1 MYTDLMNDS
10 TNPAASKSVKVGGKP
25 RPEHVK
31 KPPTTLLTKAQVAK
45 LQADKGLPKN
55 TAKQNILKQ
64 GISKQGTLNQSVI
77 NQSVINQSVSN
88 QETAEQSQSQNN
100 QAIKASTN
108 NTGADDAYFSVQDLI
123 VGYDDTIIVNG
134 LSLDLKQGEIG
145 CFLGYSGCGKTTALR
160 AIAGL
165 EQSRGGKIRLSNQR
179 LTEQTA
185 RTKFAVAPAKRGMGM
200 VFQDYALFGHLSVA
214 KNIAFGLN
222 KWSAADK
229 KARIKEMLAL
239 VELTEHADK
248 RPSELSGGQQQR
260 VALARAL
267 APKPKLLL
275 LDEPFSNLDVVLRES
290 LAMSVRDILK
300 RTNTTA
306 ILVTHDQNEAFALA
320 DKVGVMDKGKLVQ
333 WATPSELYHE
343 PVSPF
348 VAEFVG
354 EGAMIDGIIKEGHV
368 ETALGDIYRRM
379 EVYDELGQP
388 LYCEYDYPNGTPIKV
403 LVRPDDIVHDDE
415 STQTALVVGRVFRGA
430 NYLYRLQLADGQTVL
445 SLVAS
450 HHNHEIGSQIG
461 ILPILEH
468 VVVFDEKDINAT
480 TWSEYDRSERVEEIR

>member
-1 MYTDLMNDS
+1 MYTDLMNNSIDS
-10 TNPAASKSVKVGGKP
+10 ADSNSVESQSKVRQSN
-25 RPEHVK
+25 VK
-31 KPPTTLLTKAQVAK
+31 KPPITIITKAQMVQALADRE
-45 LQADKGLPKN
+45 LQ
-55 TAKQNILKQ
+55 
-64 GISKQGTLNQSVI
+64 QGTASLDNSLTQDH
-77 NQSVINQSVSN
+77 
-88 QETAEQSQSQNN
+88 ETTTQP
-100 QAIKASTN
+100 
-108 NTGADDAYFSVQDLI
+108 YFSVKDLV
-123 VGYDDTIIVNG
+123 VGYDDTIVVNG
-134 LSLDLKQGEIG
+134 LSLDLQQGEIG

-165 EQSRGGKIRLSNQR
+165 EESRGGKITLNDQR
-179 LTEQTA
+179 LTEQAA
-185 RTKFAVAPAKRGMGM
+185 RVSFAVAPAKRGMGM

-229 KARIKEMLAL
+229 KARVAEMLAL
-239 VELTEHADK
+239 VELSEHADK
-248 RPSELSGGQQQR
+248 RPNELSGGQQQR

-290 LAMSVRDILK
+290 LAMNVRDILK

-320 DKVGVMDKGKLVQ
+320 DKVGVMHKGKLVQ
-333 WATPSELYHE
+333 WATPSELYHK

-379 EVYDELGQP
+379 EVYDASGQP
-388 LYCEYDYPNGTPIKV
+388 QYCEYDYPNGTPIKI
-403 LVRPDDIVHDDE
+403 LVRPDDIIHDDE
-415 STQTALVVGRVFRGA
+415 SIQTALVVGRVFRGA

-450 HHNHEIGSQIG
+450 HHNHEIGTQIG

-480 TWSEYDRSERVEEIR
+480 TWSEYDRSERFEDV

>member
-1 MYTDLMNDS
+1 MYTDSTHDPSESKSIHTSSLKAKAIQAKTRLEHRKNASVIKAHNLAHAAVERDASKPDEAPQKIDARQDHKVKNTNSQKNQVDS
-10 TNPAASKSVKVGGKP
+10 AASP
-25 RPEHVK
+25 
-31 KPPTTLLTKAQVAK
+31 
-45 LQADKGLPKN
+45 
-55 TAKQNILKQ
+55 
-64 GISKQGTLNQSVI
+64 
-77 NQSVINQSVSN
+77 
-88 QETAEQSQSQNN
+88 
-100 QAIKASTN
+100 
-108 NTGADDAYFSVQDLI
+108 YFSVQDLI
-123 VGYDDTIIVNG
+123 VGYDDTIVVDG
-134 LSLDLKQGEIG
+134 LSLTLQQGEIG

-165 EQSRGGKIRLSNQR
+165 EQSRGGSIYLSNQR
-179 LTEQTA
+179 LTDKRA
-185 RTKFAVAPAKRGMGM
+185 RKSFAVAPAKRGMGM

-222 KWSAADK
+222 KWSTADK
-229 KARIKEMLAL
+229 KARVAEMLSL
-239 VELTEHADK
+239 VDLTEHADK
-248 RPSELSGGQQQR
+248 RPNELSGGQQQR

-306 ILVTHDQNEAFALA
+306 ILVTHDQNEAFAIA
-320 DKVGVMDKGKLVQ
+320 DKVGVMHQGKLVQ

-379 EVYDELGQP
+379 EVYDEAGYPQ
-388 LYCEYDYPNGTPIKV
+388 YCEYDYPNGTPIKV
-403 LVRPDDIVHDDE
+403 LVRPDDIIHDDD

-430 NYLYRLQLADGQTVL
+430 NYLYRLQLDDGQTVL

-450 HHNHEIGSQIG
+450 HHNHEIGSHIG

-468 VVVFDEKDINAT
+468 VVVFDETDVNAT
-480 TWSEYDRSERVEEIR
+480 TWSEYDGVERFADIRQD

>member
-1 MYTDLMNDS
+1 MYTDSMKGSAD
-10 TNPAASKSVKVGGKP
+10 SKSINAKSIKAKA
-25 RPEHVK
+25 RLEHIK
-31 KPPTTLLTKAQVAK
+31 KLPVAQVKTPPAQPSK
-45 LQADKGLPKN
+45 SLEK
-55 TAKQNILKQ
+55 
-64 GISKQGTLNQSVI
+64 ISAFSQDV
-77 NQSVINQSVSN
+77 
-88 QETAEQSQSQNN
+88 ETATATSP
-100 QAIKASTN
+100 
-108 NTGADDAYFSVQDLI
+108 YFSVQDLI
-123 VGYDDTIIVNG
+123 VGYDDTVIVNG
-134 LSLDLKQGEIG
+134 LSLELKQGEIG

-165 EQSRGGKIRLSNQR
+165 EQSRDGTVLLNNQC
-179 LTEQTA
+179 LTDKTD
-185 RTKFAVAPAKRGMGM
+185 RNSYAVAPAKRGMGM

-229 KARIKEMLAL
+229 KARVAEMLEL
-239 VELTEHADK
+239 VELSEHADK
-248 RPSELSGGQQQR
+248 RPNELSGGQQQR

-290 LAMSVRDILK
+290 LAMNVRDILK

-320 DKVGVMDKGKLVQ
+320 DKVGVMHKGKLVQ

-343 PVSPF
+343 PISPF

-379 EVYDELGQP
+379 EVYDESGYPQ
-388 LYCEYDYPNGTPIKV
+388 YCEYDYPNGTPIKV
-403 LVRPDDIVHDDE
+403 LVRPDDIIHDDE
-415 STQTALVVGRVFRGA
+415 SNQTALVVGRVFRGA
-430 NYLYRLQLADGQTVL
+430 NYLYRLQLDDGQTVL

-480 TWSEYDRSERVEEIR
+480 TWSEYDRSERVDETE

>member
-1 MYTDLMNDS
+1 MILRHYDFILKFSFINSLLVTSMYTDIMNKSNDQQS
-10 TNPAASKSVKVGGKP
+10 NQTSAKTSAADKVRYEASARQP
-25 RPEHVK
+25 RPSATVVETQK
-31 KPPTTLLTKAQVAK
+31 QIIAKNNDNQVAM
-45 LQADKGLPKN
+45 
-55 TAKQNILKQ
+55 
-64 GISKQGTLNQSVI
+64 NQKVI
-77 NQSVINQSVSN
+77 D
-88 QETAEQSQSQNN
+88 E
-100 QAIKASTN
+100 KP
-108 NTGADDAYFSVQDLI
+108 YFNVQDLV
-123 VGYDDTIIVNG
+123 VGYDDITVVNG
-134 LSLDLKQGEIG
+134 LSLTLQQGEIG

-165 EQSRGGKIRLSNQR
+165 EQTRCGMISLSNQR
-179 LTEQTA
+179 LTEQDAETS
-185 RTKFAVAPAKRGMGM
+185 FAVVPAKRGMGM

-229 KARIKEMLAL
+229 KSRVAEMLEL
-239 VELTEHADK
+239 VELSEHAHK
-248 RPSELSGGQQQR
+248 RPNELSGGQQQR

-267 APKPKLLL
+267 APNPKLLL

-320 DKVGVMDKGKLVQ
+320 DKVGVMHNGKLVQ

-379 EVYDELGQP
+379 EVYDEAGQP
-388 LYCEYDYPNGTPIKV
+388 QYCEYDYPNGTPIKV
-403 LVRPDDIVHDDE
+403 LVRPDDIIHDDE
-415 STQTALVVGRVFRGA
+415 STQTALVIGRVFRGA
-430 NYLYRLQLADGQTVL
+430 NYLYRLQLDDGQTVL

-450 HHNHEIGSQIG
+450 HHNHEIGSHIG

-468 VVVFDEKDINAT
+468 VVVFDEKEINAT
-480 TWSEYDRSERVEEIR
+480 TWSDYDRPERVDEIR

>member
-1 MYTDLMNDS
+1 MYTDLMNDAL
-10 TNPAASKSVKVGGKP
+10 NPADSDSVEPQSKVRQSN
-25 RPEHVK
+25 VK
-31 KPPTTLLTKAQVAK
+31 KPPITIITKAQMA
-45 LQADKGLPKN
+45 QALADRELHQGAASVDN
-55 TAKQNILKQ
+55 SFTQNH
-64 GISKQGTLNQSVI
+64 
-77 NQSVINQSVSN
+77 
-88 QETAEQSQSQNN
+88 ETTTQP
-100 QAIKASTN
+100 
-108 NTGADDAYFSVQDLI
+108 YFSVKDLV
-123 VGYDDTIIVNG
+123 VGYDDTIVVNG
-134 LSLDLKQGEIG
+134 LSLDLQQGEIG

-165 EQSRGGKIRLSNQR
+165 EESRSGKITLNNQR
-179 LTEQTA
+179 LTEQAA
-185 RTKFAVAPAKRGMGM
+185 RVSFAVAPAKRGMGM

-229 KARIKEMLAL
+229 KARVAEMLAL
-239 VELTEHADK
+239 VELSEHADK
-248 RPSELSGGQQQR
+248 RPNELSGGQQQR

-290 LAMSVRDILK
+290 LAMNVRDILK

-320 DKVGVMDKGKLVQ
+320 DKVGVMHKGKLVQ
-333 WATPSELYHE
+333 WATPSELYHK

-379 EVYDELGQP
+379 EVYDASGQP
-388 LYCEYDYPNGTPIKV
+388 QYCEYDYPNGTPIKI
-403 LVRPDDIVHDDE
+403 LVRPDDIIHDDE

-450 HHNHEIGSQIG
+450 HHNHEIGTQIG

-480 TWSEYDRSERVEEIR
+480 TWSEYDRSERLEDV

>member
-1 MYTDLMNDS
+1 MYTDSMKGSAD
-10 TNPAASKSVKVGGKP
+10 SKSINARSIKAKA
-25 RPEHVK
+25 RLEHIK
-31 KPPTTLLTKAQVAK
+31 KLPVAQVKTPPAQPSK
-45 LQADKGLPKN
+45 SLEKSSAFSQDVEAA
-55 TAKQNILKQ
+55 TAT
-64 GISKQGTLNQSVI
+64 SP
-77 NQSVINQSVSN
+77 
-88 QETAEQSQSQNN
+88 
-100 QAIKASTN
+100 
-108 NTGADDAYFSVQDLI
+108 YFSVQDLI

-134 LSLDLKQGEIG
+134 LSLELKQGEIG

-165 EQSRGGKIRLSNQR
+165 EQSRDGTVLLNNQC
-179 LTEQTA
+179 LTDKTD
-185 RTKFAVAPAKRGMGM
+185 RNSYAVAPAKRGMGM

-222 KWSAADK
+222 KWTAADK
-229 KARIKEMLAL
+229 KARVAEMLEL
-239 VELTEHADK
+239 VELSEHADK
-248 RPSELSGGQQQR
+248 RPNELSGGQQQR

-290 LAMSVRDILK
+290 LAMNVRDILK

-320 DKVGVMDKGKLVQ
+320 DKVGVMHKGKLVQ

-343 PVSPF
+343 PISPF

-379 EVYDELGQP
+379 EVYDESGYPQ
-388 LYCEYDYPNGTPIKV
+388 YCEYDYPNGTPIKV
-403 LVRPDDIVHDDE
+403 LVRPDDIIHDDE
-415 STQTALVVGRVFRGA
+415 SNQTALVVGRVFRGA
-430 NYLYRLQLADGQTVL
+430 NYLYRLQLDDGQTVL

-468 VVVFDEKDINAT
+468 VVVFDEKDVNAT
-480 TWSEYDRSERVEEIR
+480 TWSEYDRSERVDETE

>member
-1 MYTDLMNDS
+1 MVLLTNSELVPSMYTDSMNDS
-10 TNPAASKSVKVGGKP
+10 TNSKS
-25 RPEHVK
+25 E
-31 KPPTTLLTKAQVAK
+31 KARASHTPVAK
-45 LQADKGLPKN
+45 SPLS
-55 TAKQNILKQ
+55 QNR
-64 GISKQGTLNQSVI
+64 I
-77 NQSVINQSVSN
+77 NPVQPNKTV
-88 QETAEQSQSQNN
+88 EQSSTSQ
-100 QAIKASTN
+100 Q
-108 NTGADDAYFSVQDLI
+108 NTEKHIATDPYFSVQNLI
-123 VGYDDTIIVNG
+123 VGYDDTIVVNG
-134 LSLDLKQGEIG
+134 LSLMLEQGEIG

-165 EQSRGGKIRLSNQR
+165 EQSRGGTIYLNNQR
-179 LTEQTA
+179 LTEKTA
-185 RTKFAVAPAKRGMGM
+185 RQSFAVAPAKRGMGM

-229 KARIKEMLAL
+229 KARVAEMLSL

-248 RPSELSGGQQQR
+248 RPNELSGGQQQR

-290 LAMSVRDILK
+290 LAMNVRDILK

-320 DKVGVMDKGKLVQ
+320 DKVGVMDKGRLVQ
-333 WATPSELYHE
+333 WARPSELYHE

-354 EGAMIDGIIKEGHV
+354 EGAMIDGIIKEGRV
-368 ETALGDIYRRM
+368 ETALGNIYRRM
-379 EVYDELGQP
+379 EVYDESGQP
-388 LYCEYDYPNGTPIKV
+388 QYCEYDYPNGTLIKV
-403 LVRPDDIVHDDE
+403 LVRPDDIIHDDD
-415 STQTALVVGRVFRGA
+415 STQTALVIGRVFRGA
-430 NYLYRLQLADGQTVL
+430 NYLYRLQLDDGQTVL

-450 HHNHEIGSQIG
+450 HHNHAIGSHIG
-461 ILPILEH
+461 ILPLLEH

-480 TWSEYDRSERVEEIR
+480 TWSEYDRSSRMDEEV

>member
-1 MYTDLMNDS
+1 MVLDPTYIIIFTALSNIVFTNSELGLSMYTDSMNDS
-10 TNPAASKSVKVGGKP
+10 SDAQSVKTGARSTPVKKSLVVQTRTTQSQRSKPVEQADTARQDTESTIATNP
-25 RPEHVK
+25 
-31 KPPTTLLTKAQVAK
+31 
-45 LQADKGLPKN
+45 
-55 TAKQNILKQ
+55 
-64 GISKQGTLNQSVI
+64 
-77 NQSVINQSVSN
+77 
-88 QETAEQSQSQNN
+88 
-100 QAIKASTN
+100 
-108 NTGADDAYFSVQDLI
+108 YFSVQNLI
-123 VGYDDTIIVNG
+123 VGYDDTIVVNG
-134 LSLDLKQGEIG
+134 MSLMLEQGEIG

-165 EQSRGGKIRLSNQR
+165 EQSRGGTIHLNNQR
-179 LTEQTA
+179 LTEKTA
-185 RTKFAVAPAKRGMGM
+185 RDSFAVAPAKRGMGM

-229 KARIKEMLAL
+229 KARVAEMLSL

-248 RPSELSGGQQQR
+248 RPNELSGGQQQR

-290 LAMSVRDILK
+290 LAMNVRDILK

-320 DKVGVMDKGKLVQ
+320 DKVGVMDKGRLVQ

-354 EGAMIDGIIKEGHV
+354 EGAMIDGIIKEGRV
-368 ETALGDIYRRM
+368 ETALGNIYRRM
-379 EVYDELGQP
+379 EVYDQSGQP
-388 LYCEYDYPNGTPIKV
+388 QYCEYDYPNGTPIKV
-403 LVRPDDIVHDDE
+403 LVRPDDIIHDDD
-415 STQTALVVGRVFRGA
+415 STQTALVIGRVFRGA
-430 NYLYRLQLADGQTVL
+430 NYLYRLQLDDGQTIL

-450 HHNHEIGSQIG
+450 HHNHEIGSHIG
-461 ILPILEH
+461 ILPLLEH
-468 VVVFDEKDINAT
+468 VVVFDEKEVNAT
-480 TWSEYDRSERVEEIR
+480 TWSEYDRSSRVDEDV

>member
-1 MYTDLMNDS
+1 MYTDSINDS
-10 TNPAASKSVKVGGKP
+10 LESKAIGGNSIQNKSIRAKAIKSVCVKTKSRFEHRKK
-25 RPEHVK
+25 RPIAQSQAQQLQISNPIEQDALK
-31 KPPTTLLTKAQVAK
+31 KDAV
-45 LQADKGLPKN
+45 
-55 TAKQNILKQ
+55 KQNPL
-64 GISKQGTLNQSVI
+64 
-77 NQSVINQSVSN
+77 SN
-88 QETAEQSQSQNN
+88 QYTETDIA
-100 QAIKASTN
+100 T
-108 NTGADDAYFSVQDLI
+108 TPYFSVQDLI
-123 VGYDDTIIVNG
+123 VGYDDTIIVSG
-134 LSLDLKQGEIG
+134 LSLTLQQGEIG

-165 EQSRGGKIRLSNQR
+165 EESRGGTIHLNNKR
-179 LTEQTA
+179 LTDKTG
-185 RTKFAVAPAKRGMGM
+185 RHSFAVVPAKRGMGM

-229 KARIKEMLAL
+229 KARVNEMLSL

-248 RPSELSGGQQQR
+248 RPNELSGGQQQR

-306 ILVTHDQNEAFALA
+306 ILVTHDQNEAFAIA
-320 DKVGVMDKGKLVQ
+320 DKVGVMYKGELVQ
-333 WATPSELYHE
+333 WATPSDLYHE

-354 EGAMIDGIIKEGHV
+354 EGAMIDGIIQEGHV

-379 EVYDELGQP
+379 EVCDESGQP
-388 LYCEYDYPNGTPIKV
+388 QYCEYDYPNGTPIKV
-403 LVRPDDIVHDDE
+403 LVRPDDIIHDDE

-430 NYLYRLQLADGQTVL
+430 NYLYRLQLEDGQTVL
-445 SLVAS
+445 SLVPS
-450 HHNHEIGSQIG
+450 HHNHEIGTRIG

-480 TWSEYDRSERVEEIR
+480 TWSEYDRASMVDEDE

>member
-1 MYTDLMNDS
+1 MKGSAD
-10 TNPAASKSVKVGGKP
+10 SKSINARSIKAKA
-25 RPEHVK
+25 RLEHIK
-31 KPPTTLLTKAQVAK
+31 KLPVAQVKTPPA
-45 LQADKGLPKN
+45 QP
-55 TAKQNILKQ
+55 
-64 GISKQGTLNQSVI
+64 SKSLEKSSAFSQDV
-77 NQSVINQSVSN
+77 
-88 QETAEQSQSQNN
+88 ETATATSP
-100 QAIKASTN
+100 
-108 NTGADDAYFSVQDLI
+108 YFSVQDLI

-134 LSLDLKQGEIG
+134 LSLELKQGEIG

-165 EQSRGGKIRLSNQR
+165 EQSRDGTVLLNNQC
-179 LTEQTA
+179 LTDKTD
-185 RTKFAVAPAKRGMGM
+185 RNSYAVAPAKRGMGM

-229 KARIKEMLAL
+229 KSRVAEMLEL
-239 VELTEHADK
+239 VELSEHADK
-248 RPSELSGGQQQR
+248 RPNELSGGQQQR

-290 LAMSVRDILK
+290 LAMNVRDILK

-320 DKVGVMDKGKLVQ
+320 DKVGVMHKGKLVQ

-343 PVSPF
+343 PISPF

-379 EVYDELGQP
+379 EVYDESGYPQ
-388 LYCEYDYPNGTPIKV
+388 YCEYDYPNGTPIKV
-403 LVRPDDIVHDDE
+403 LVRLDDIIHDDE
-415 STQTALVVGRVFRGA
+415 SNQTALVVGRVFRGA
-430 NYLYRLQLADGQTVL
+430 NYLYRLQLDDGQTVL

-480 TWSEYDRSERVEEIR
+480 TWSEYDRSERVDETE

>member
-1 MYTDLMNDS
+1 MVLLTNSELVPSMCTDSMNNS
-10 TNPAASKSVKVGGKP
+10 TNSKS
-25 RPEHVK
+25 E
-31 KPPTTLLTKAQVAK
+31 KARASHMPVAK
-45 LQADKGLPKN
+45 SPLS
-55 TAKQNILKQ
+55 QNR
-64 GISKQGTLNQSVI
+64 I
-77 NQSVINQSVSN
+77 NPVQTNKTV
-88 QETAEQSQSQNN
+88 EQSNTSQ
-100 QAIKASTN
+100 Q
-108 NTGADDAYFSVQDLI
+108 NTEKHITTDPYFSVQNLI
-123 VGYDDTIIVNG
+123 VGYDDTIVVNG
-134 LSLDLKQGEIG
+134 LSLMLEQGEIG

-165 EQSRGGKIRLSNQR
+165 EQSRGGTIYLNNQR
-179 LTEQTA
+179 LTEKTA
-185 RTKFAVAPAKRGMGM
+185 RQSFAVAPAKRGMGM

-229 KARIKEMLAL
+229 KARVAEMLSL

-248 RPSELSGGQQQR
+248 RPNELSGGQQQR

-290 LAMSVRDILK
+290 LAMNVRDILK

-320 DKVGVMDKGKLVQ
+320 DKVGVMDKGRLVQ
-333 WATPSELYHE
+333 WARPSELYHE

-368 ETALGDIYRRM
+368 ETALGNIYRRM
-379 EVYDELGQP
+379 EVYDESGQP
-388 LYCEYDYPNGTPIKV
+388 QYCEYDYPNGTPIKV
-403 LVRPDDIVHDDE
+403 LVRPDDIIHDDD
-415 STQTALVVGRVFRGA
+415 STQTALVIGRVFRGA
-430 NYLYRLQLADGQTVL
+430 NYLYRLQLDDGQTVL

-450 HHNHEIGSQIG
+450 HHNHAIGSYIG
-461 ILPILEH
+461 ILPLLEH
-468 VVVFDEKDINAT
+468 VLVFDEKDINAT
-480 TWSEYDRSERVEEIR
+480 TWSEYDRSSRMDEEV

>member
-1 MYTDLMNDS
+1 MVLLTNSELVPFMYTDSMNDS
-10 TNPAASKSVKVGGKP
+10 TNSKS
-25 RPEHVK
+25 E
-31 KPPTTLLTKAQVAK
+31 KARANHMPVAK
-45 LQADKGLPKN
+45 SALS
-55 TAKQNILKQ
+55 QNR
-64 GISKQGTLNQSVI
+64 I
-77 NQSVINQSVSN
+77 NPVQPNKTV
-88 QETAEQSQSQNN
+88 EQSSTSQ
-100 QAIKASTN
+100 Q
-108 NTGADDAYFSVQDLI
+108 NTEKHIATDPYFSVQNLI
-123 VGYDDTIIVNG
+123 VGYDDTIVVNG
-134 LSLDLKQGEIG
+134 LSLMLEQGEIG

-165 EQSRGGKIRLSNQR
+165 EQSRGGTIYLNNQR
-179 LTEQTA
+179 LTEKTA
-185 RTKFAVAPAKRGMGM
+185 RQSFAVAPAKRGMGM

-229 KARIKEMLAL
+229 KARVAEMLSL

-248 RPSELSGGQQQR
+248 RPNELSGGQQQR

-290 LAMSVRDILK
+290 LAMNVRDILK

-320 DKVGVMDKGKLVQ
+320 DKVGVMDKGRLVQ
-333 WATPSELYHE
+333 WARPSELYHE

-354 EGAMIDGIIKEGHV
+354 EGAMVDGIIKEGHV
-368 ETALGDIYRRM
+368 ETALGNIYRRM
-379 EVYDELGQP
+379 EVYDESGQP
-388 LYCEYDYPNGTPIKV
+388 QYCEYDYPNGTPIKV
-403 LVRPDDIVHDDE
+403 LVRPDDIIHDDD
-415 STQTALVVGRVFRGA
+415 STQTALVIGRVFRGA
-430 NYLYRLQLADGQTVL
+430 NYLYRLQLDDGQTVL

-450 HHNHEIGSQIG
+450 HHNHAIGSHIG
-461 ILPILEH
+461 ILPLLEH

-480 TWSEYDRSERVEEIR
+480 TWSEYDRSSRMDKEV

>member
-1 MYTDLMNDS
+1 MDTEASTS
-10 TNPAASKSVKVGGKP
+10 TNP
-25 RPEHVK
+25 
-31 KPPTTLLTKAQVAK
+31 
-45 LQADKGLPKN
+45 
-55 TAKQNILKQ
+55 
-64 GISKQGTLNQSVI
+64 
-77 NQSVINQSVSN
+77 
-88 QETAEQSQSQNN
+88 
-100 QAIKASTN
+100 
-108 NTGADDAYFSVQDLI
+108 YFSVQDLI

-134 LSLDLKQGEIG
+134 LSLVLEQGEIG

-165 EQSRGGKIRLSNQR
+165 EQSRGGNIHLSNQC
-179 LTEQTA
+179 LTDITD
-185 RTKFAVAPAKRGMGM
+185 RKSYAVAPAKRGMGM

-229 KARIKEMLAL
+229 KARVAEMLSL

-248 RPSELSGGQQQR
+248 RPNELSGGQQQR

-290 LAMSVRDILK
+290 LAMNVRDILK

-320 DKVGVMDKGKLVQ
+320 DKVGVMQAGKLVQ

-368 ETALGDIYRRM
+368 ETALGDIYRRT
-379 EVYDELGQP
+379 EVYDESGEPQ
-388 LYCEYDYPNGTPIKV
+388 YCEYNYPNGTLIKV
-403 LVRPDDIVHDDE
+403 LVRPDDIIHDDD
-415 STQTALVVGRVFRGA
+415 STQTALVIGRVFRGA
-430 NYLYRLQLADGQTVL
+430 NYLYRLQLDDGQTVL

-450 HHNHEIGSQIG
+450 HHNHGIGTRIG
-461 ILPILEH
+461 ILPMLEH
-468 VVVFDEKDINAT
+468 VVVFDEKNINAT
-480 TWSEYDRSERVEEIR
+480 TWSEYDRSADAN

>member
-1 MYTDLMNDS
+1 MHTDLTKNLSDS
-10 TNPAASKSVKVGGKP
+10 QATSTKPTSAKPIEPQSTSRLAQDRGFSSDTKDAADP
-25 RPEHVK
+25 
-31 KPPTTLLTKAQVAK
+31 
-45 LQADKGLPKN
+45 
-55 TAKQNILKQ
+55 
-64 GISKQGTLNQSVI
+64 
-77 NQSVINQSVSN
+77 
-88 QETAEQSQSQNN
+88 
-100 QAIKASTN
+100 
-108 NTGADDAYFSVQDLI
+108 YFSVQDLI

-134 LSLDLKQGEIG
+134 LSLELQQGEIG

-165 EQSRGGKIRLSNQR
+165 EESRGGRIQLNNQC
-179 LTEQTA
+179 LTDKTA
-185 RTKFAVAPAKRGMGM
+185 RTSFAVVPAKRDMGM

-222 KWSAADK
+222 KWSATDK
-229 KARIKEMLAL
+229 KARVAEMLSL

-267 APKPKLLL
+267 APNPKLLL

-290 LAMSVRDILK
+290 LAMNVRDILK

-320 DKVGVMDKGKLVQ
+320 DKVGVMSEGKLVQ

-343 PVSPF
+343 PISPF

-379 EVYDELGQP
+379 EVYDESGHPQH
-388 LYCEYDYPNGTPIKV
+388 CEYDYPNGTLIKV
-403 LVRPDDIVHDDE
+403 LVRPDDIIHDDD
-415 STQTALVVGRVFRGA
+415 STQTALIIGRVFRGA
-430 NYLYRLQLADGQTVL
+430 NYLYRLQLDDGQTVL
-445 SLVAS
+445 SLVPS
-450 HHNHEIGSQIG
+450 HHNHEIGTRIG
-461 ILPILEH
+461 ILPMLEH
-468 VVVFDEKDINAT
+468 VVVFDEKNINAT
-480 TWSEYDRSERVEEIR
+480 TWSEYDGSGAA

>member
-1 MYTDLMNDS
+1 MAKIQAADS
-10 TNPAASKSVKVGGKP
+10 PYL
-25 RPEHVK
+25 E
-31 KPPTTLLTKAQVAK
+31 
-45 LQADKGLPKN
+45 
-55 TAKQNILKQ
+55 
-64 GISKQGTLNQSVI
+64 
-77 NQSVINQSVSN
+77 
-88 QETAEQSQSQNN
+88 
-100 QAIKASTN
+100 
-108 NTGADDAYFSVQDLI
+108 VQDLV
-123 VGYDDTIIVNG
+123 VGYEKVIVVNG
-134 LSLDLKQGEIG
+134 LSLTLQQGEIG

-165 EQSRGGKIRLSNQR
+165 EQSRQGKVSLNNQR
-179 LTEQTA
+179 LTDQSE
-185 RTKFAVAPAKRGMGM
+185 RSSFAVAPANRGMGM

-214 KNIAFGLN
+214 KNIGFGLS
-222 KWSAADK
+222 KWSANDK
-229 KARIKEMLAL
+229 KARILEMLEL

-248 RPSELSGGQQQR
+248 RPAELSGGQQQR

-320 DKVGVMDKGKLVQ
+320 DKVGVMNEGKLVQ

-368 ETALGDIYRRM
+368 ETVLGDIYRPM
-379 EVYDELGQP
+379 EVYNASGQSQ
-388 LYCEYDYPNGTPIKV
+388 YCEYDYPNGTPIKV
-403 LVRPDDIVHDDE
+403 LVRPDDIIHDDDSE
-415 STQTALVVGRVFRGA
+415 QTALVVGRVFRGA
-430 NYLYRLQLADGQTVL
+430 NYLYRLQLDDGQIVL

-450 HHNHEIGSQIG
+450 HHNHAVGTRIG
-461 ILPILEH
+461 ILPMLEH
-468 VVVFDEKDINAT
+468 IVVFNEKNINAT
-480 TWSEYDRSERVEEIR
+480 TWSDYSLS

>member
-1 MYTDLMNDS
+1 MVLLTNSELVPFMYTDSMNDS
-10 TNPAASKSVKVGGKP
+10 TNSKS
-25 RPEHVK
+25 E
-31 KPPTTLLTKAQVAK
+31 KARANHMPVAK
-45 LQADKGLPKN
+45 SALS
-55 TAKQNILKQ
+55 QNR
-64 GISKQGTLNQSVI
+64 I
-77 NQSVINQSVSN
+77 NPVQPNKTV
-88 QETAEQSQSQNN
+88 EQSSTSQ
-100 QAIKASTN
+100 Q
-108 NTGADDAYFSVQDLI
+108 NTEKHIATDPYFSVQNLI
-123 VGYDDTIIVNG
+123 VGYDDTIVVNG
-134 LSLDLKQGEIG
+134 LSLMLEQGEIG

-165 EQSRGGKIRLSNQR
+165 EQSRGGTIYLNNQR
-179 LTEQTA
+179 LTEKTA
-185 RTKFAVAPAKRGMGM
+185 RQSFAVAPAKRGMGM

-229 KARIKEMLAL
+229 KARVAEMLSL

-248 RPSELSGGQQQR
+248 RPNELSGGQQQR

-290 LAMSVRDILK
+290 LAMNVRDILK

-320 DKVGVMDKGKLVQ
+320 DKVGVMDKGRLVQ
-333 WATPSELYHE
+333 WARPSELYHE

-368 ETALGDIYRRM
+368 ETALGNIYRRM
-379 EVYDELGQP
+379 EVYDESGQP
-388 LYCEYDYPNGTPIKV
+388 QYCEYDYPNGTPIKV
-403 LVRPDDIVHDDE
+403 LVRPDDIIHDDD
-415 STQTALVVGRVFRGA
+415 STQTALVIGRVFRGA
-430 NYLYRLQLADGQTVL
+430 NYLYRLQLDDGQTVL

-450 HHNHEIGSQIG
+450 HHNHAIGSHIG
-461 ILPILEH
+461 ILPLLEH

-480 TWSEYDRSERVEEIR
+480 TWSEYDRSSRMDEEV

>member
-1 MYTDLMNDS
+1 MVLLTNSELVPFMYTDSMNDS
-10 TNPAASKSVKVGGKP
+10 TNSKS
-25 RPEHVK
+25 E
-31 KPPTTLLTKAQVAK
+31 KARASHTPVAK
-45 LQADKGLPKN
+45 SPLS
-55 TAKQNILKQ
+55 QNRI
-64 GISKQGTLNQSVI
+64 NPVQS
-77 NQSVINQSVSN
+77 NK
-88 QETAEQSQSQNN
+88 TAEQSNTSQ
-100 QAIKASTN
+100 Q
-108 NTGADDAYFSVQDLI
+108 NTEKHIATDPYFSVQNLI
-123 VGYDDTIIVNG
+123 VGYDDTIVVNG
-134 LSLDLKQGEIG
+134 LSLMLEQGEIG

-165 EQSRGGKIRLSNQR
+165 EQSRGGTIYLNNQR
-179 LTEQTA
+179 LTEKTA
-185 RTKFAVAPAKRGMGM
+185 RQSFAVAPAKRGMGM

-229 KARIKEMLAL
+229 KARVAEMLSL

-248 RPSELSGGQQQR
+248 RPNELSGGQQQR

-290 LAMSVRDILK
+290 LAMNVRDILK

-320 DKVGVMDKGKLVQ
+320 DKVGVMDKGRLVQ
-333 WATPSELYHE
+333 WARPSELYHE

-368 ETALGDIYRRM
+368 ETALGNIYRRM
-379 EVYDELGQP
+379 EVYDESGQP
-388 LYCEYDYPNGTPIKV
+388 QYCEYDYPNGTPIKV
-403 LVRPDDIVHDDE
+403 LVRPDDIIHDDD
-415 STQTALVVGRVFRGA
+415 STQTALVIGRVFRGA
-430 NYLYRLQLADGQTVL
+430 NYLYRLQLDDGQTVL

-450 HHNHEIGSQIG
+450 HHNHAIGSHIG
-461 ILPILEH
+461 ILPLLEH

-480 TWSEYDRSERVEEIR
+480 TWSEYDRSSRMDEEV

>member
-1 MYTDLMNDS
+1 MVLLTNSELVPSMYTDSMNDS
-10 TNPAASKSVKVGGKP
+10 TNSKL
-25 RPEHVK
+25 E
-31 KPPTTLLTKAQVAK
+31 KARANHMPVAK
-45 LQADKGLPKN
+45 SPLS
-55 TAKQNILKQ
+55 QNK
-64 GISKQGTLNQSVI
+64 I
-77 NQSVINQSVSN
+77 NPIQPNKTV
-88 QETAEQSQSQNN
+88 EQSSTSQ
-100 QAIKASTN
+100 Q
-108 NTGADDAYFSVQDLI
+108 NTEKHIATDPYFSVQNLI
-123 VGYDDTIIVNG
+123 VGYDDTIVVNG
-134 LSLDLKQGEIG
+134 LSLMLEQGEIG

-165 EQSRGGKIRLSNQR
+165 EQSRGGTIYLNNQR
-179 LTEQTA
+179 LTEKTA
-185 RTKFAVAPAKRGMGM
+185 RQSFAVAPAKRGMGM

-229 KARIKEMLAL
+229 KARVAEMLSL

-248 RPSELSGGQQQR
+248 RPNELSGGQQQR

-290 LAMSVRDILK
+290 LAMNVRDILK

-320 DKVGVMDKGKLVQ
+320 DKVGVMDKGRLVQ
-333 WATPSELYHE
+333 WARPSELYHE

-354 EGAMIDGIIKEGHV
+354 EGAMVDGIIKEGHV
-368 ETALGDIYRRM
+368 ETALGNIYRRM
-379 EVYDELGQP
+379 EVYDESGQP
-388 LYCEYDYPNGTPIKV
+388 QYCEYDYPNGTPIKV
-403 LVRPDDIVHDDE
+403 LVRPDDIIHDDD
-415 STQTALVVGRVFRGA
+415 STQTALVIGRVFRGA
-430 NYLYRLQLADGQTVL
+430 NYLYRLQLDDGQTVL

-450 HHNHEIGSQIG
+450 HHNHAIGSHIG
-461 ILPILEH
+461 ILPLLEH

-480 TWSEYDRSERVEEIR
+480 TWSEYDRSSRMDKEV

>member
-1 MYTDLMNDS
+1 MYTDLMNNSIDS
-10 TNPAASKSVKVGGKP
+10 ADSNSVESQSKVRQSN
-25 RPEHVK
+25 VK
-31 KPPTTLLTKAQVAK
+31 KPPITIITKAQMVQALADRE
-45 LQADKGLPKN
+45 LQ
-55 TAKQNILKQ
+55 
-64 GISKQGTLNQSVI
+64 QGTASLDNSLTQDH
-77 NQSVINQSVSN
+77 
-88 QETAEQSQSQNN
+88 ETTTQP
-100 QAIKASTN
+100 
-108 NTGADDAYFSVQDLI
+108 YFSVKDLV
-123 VGYDDTIIVNG
+123 VGYDDTIVVNG
-134 LSLDLKQGEIG
+134 LSLDLQQGEIG

-165 EQSRGGKIRLSNQR
+165 EESRGGKITLNDQR
-179 LTEQTA
+179 LTEQAA
-185 RTKFAVAPAKRGMGM
+185 RVSFAVAPAKRGMGM

-229 KARIKEMLAL
+229 KARVAEMLAL
-239 VELTEHADK
+239 VELSEHADK
-248 RPSELSGGQQQR
+248 RPNELSGGQQQR

-290 LAMSVRDILK
+290 LAMNVRDILK

-320 DKVGVMDKGKLVQ
+320 DKVGVMHKGKLVQ
-333 WATPSELYHE
+333 WATPSELYHK

-379 EVYDELGQP
+379 EVYDASGQP
-388 LYCEYDYPNGTPIKV
+388 QYCEYDYPNGTPIKV

-415 STQTALVVGRVFRGA
+415 SIQTALVVGRVFRGA

-450 HHNHEIGSQIG
+450 HHNHEIRANHWQPRSDSHAPVAKFQP
-461 ILPILEH
+461 LPLPPDDWALSSFYCRLYSPYYLI
-468 VVVFDEKDINAT
+468 
-480 TWSEYDRSERVEEIR
+480 S

>member
-1 MYTDLMNDS
+1 MYTDS
-10 TNPAASKSVKVGGKP
+10 THDPSESKSIHTSSLKAKSIQAKTRLEHRKNASVIKAHNLAHAAVERDASKPDEAPQKIDARQDHKV
-25 RPEHVK
+25 
-31 KPPTTLLTKAQVAK
+31 
-45 LQADKGLPKN
+45 KN
-55 TAKQNILKQ
+55 TNSQK
-64 GISKQGTLNQSVI
+64 NQVDSA
-77 NQSVINQSVSN
+77 VSP
-88 QETAEQSQSQNN
+88 
-100 QAIKASTN
+100 
-108 NTGADDAYFSVQDLI
+108 YFSVQDII
-123 VGYDDTIIVNG
+123 VGYDDTIVVDG
-134 LSLDLKQGEIG
+134 LSLTLQQGEIG

-165 EQSRGGKIRLSNQR
+165 EQSRGGSIYLSNQR
-179 LTEQTA
+179 LTDKRA
-185 RTKFAVAPAKRGMGM
+185 RKSFAVAPAKRGMGM

-222 KWSAADK
+222 KWSTADK
-229 KARIKEMLAL
+229 KARVAEMLNL
-239 VELTEHADK
+239 VDLTEHADK
-248 RPSELSGGQQQR
+248 RPNELSGGQQQR

-306 ILVTHDQNEAFALA
+306 ILVTHDQNEAFAIA
-320 DKVGVMDKGKLVQ
+320 DKVGVMHQGKLVQ

-379 EVYDELGQP
+379 EVYDEAGYPQ
-388 LYCEYDYPNGTPIKV
+388 YCEYDYPNGTPIKV
-403 LVRPDDIVHDDE
+403 LVRPDDIIHDDD

-430 NYLYRLQLADGQTVL
+430 NYLYRLQLDDGQTVL

-450 HHNHEIGSQIG
+450 HHNHEIGSHIG

-468 VVVFDEKDINAT
+468 VVVFDETDVNAT
-480 TWSEYDRSERVEEIR
+480 TWSEYDGVERFADIRQD

>member
-1 MYTDLMNDS
+1 MYTDSMKASAD
-10 TNPAASKSVKVGGKP
+10 SKSINAKSIKAKA
-25 RPEHVK
+25 RLEHIK
-31 KPPTTLLTKAQVAK
+31 KLPVAQVKTPPAQPSK
-45 LQADKGLPKN
+45 SLEKISAFSQDVETN
-55 TAKQNILKQ
+55 TAT
-64 GISKQGTLNQSVI
+64 SP
-77 NQSVINQSVSN
+77 
-88 QETAEQSQSQNN
+88 
-100 QAIKASTN
+100 
-108 NTGADDAYFSVQDLI
+108 YFSVQDLI

-134 LSLDLKQGEIG
+134 LSLELKQGEIG

-165 EQSRGGKIRLSNQR
+165 EQSRDGTVLLNNQC
-179 LTEQTA
+179 LTDKTD
-185 RTKFAVAPAKRGMGM
+185 RNSFAVAPAKRGMGM

-229 KARIKEMLAL
+229 KARVAEMLEL
-239 VELTEHADK
+239 VELSEHAEK
-248 RPSELSGGQQQR
+248 RPNELSGGQQQR

-290 LAMSVRDILK
+290 LAMNVRDILK

-320 DKVGVMDKGKLVQ
+320 DKVGVMHKGKLVQ

-343 PVSPF
+343 PISPF

-379 EVYDELGQP
+379 EVYDESGYP
-388 LYCEYDYPNGTPIKV
+388 HYCEYDYPNGTPIKV
-403 LVRPDDIVHDDE
+403 LVRPDDIIHDDE

-430 NYLYRLQLADGQTVL
+430 NYLYRLQLDDGQTVL

-480 TWSEYDRSERVEEIR
+480 TWSEYDRSERVDETE

>member
-1 MYTDLMNDS
+1 MYTDSTHDPSESKSIHTSSLKAKSIQAKTRLEHRKNASVIKAHNLAHAAVERDASKPDEAPQKIDVRQDHKIKNTNSQKNQVDS
-10 TNPAASKSVKVGGKP
+10 AASP
-25 RPEHVK
+25 
-31 KPPTTLLTKAQVAK
+31 
-45 LQADKGLPKN
+45 
-55 TAKQNILKQ
+55 
-64 GISKQGTLNQSVI
+64 
-77 NQSVINQSVSN
+77 
-88 QETAEQSQSQNN
+88 
-100 QAIKASTN
+100 
-108 NTGADDAYFSVQDLI
+108 YFSVQDLI
-123 VGYDDTIIVNG
+123 VGYDDTIVVDG
-134 LSLDLKQGEIG
+134 LSLTLQQGEIG

-165 EQSRGGKIRLSNQR
+165 EQSRGGSIYLSNQR
-179 LTEQTA
+179 LTDKRA
-185 RTKFAVAPAKRGMGM
+185 RKSFAVAPAKRGMGM

-222 KWSAADK
+222 KWSTADK
-229 KARIKEMLAL
+229 KARVAEMLSL
-239 VELTEHADK
+239 VDLTEHADK
-248 RPSELSGGQQQR
+248 RPNELSGGQQQR

-306 ILVTHDQNEAFALA
+306 ILVTHDQNEAFAIA
-320 DKVGVMDKGKLVQ
+320 DKVGVMHQGKLVQ

-379 EVYDELGQP
+379 EVYDEAGYPQ
-388 LYCEYDYPNGTPIKV
+388 YCEYDYPNGTPIKV
-403 LVRPDDIVHDDE
+403 LVRPDDIIHDDD

-430 NYLYRLQLADGQTVL
+430 NYLYRLQLDDGQTVL

-450 HHNHEIGSQIG
+450 HHNHEIGSHIG

-468 VVVFDEKDINAT
+468 VVVFDETDVNAT
-480 TWSEYDRSERVEEIR
+480 TWSEYDGVERFADIRQD

>member
-1 MYTDLMNDS
+1 MVLLTNSELVPSMYTDSMKDS
-10 TNPAASKSVKVGGKP
+10 TNSKS
-25 RPEHVK
+25 E
-31 KPPTTLLTKAQVAK
+31 KARASHMPVAK
-45 LQADKGLPKN
+45 SPLS
-55 TAKQNILKQ
+55 QNR
-64 GISKQGTLNQSVI
+64 I
-77 NQSVINQSVSN
+77 NPVQPNKTV
-88 QETAEQSQSQNN
+88 EQSSTSQ
-100 QAIKASTN
+100 Q
-108 NTGADDAYFSVQDLI
+108 NTEKHIATDPYFSVQNLI
-123 VGYDDTIIVNG
+123 VGYDDTIVVNG
-134 LSLDLKQGEIG
+134 LSLMLEQGEIG

-165 EQSRGGKIRLSNQR
+165 EQSRGGTIYLNNQR
-179 LTEQTA
+179 LTEKTA
-185 RTKFAVAPAKRGMGM
+185 RQSFAVAPAKRGMGM

-229 KARIKEMLAL
+229 KTRVAEMLSL

-248 RPSELSGGQQQR
+248 RPNELSGGQQQR

-290 LAMSVRDILK
+290 LAMNVRDILK

-320 DKVGVMDKGKLVQ
+320 DKVGVMDKGRLVQ
-333 WATPSELYHE
+333 WARPSELYHE

-368 ETALGDIYRRM
+368 ETALGNIYRRM
-379 EVYDELGQP
+379 EVYDESGQP
-388 LYCEYDYPNGTPIKV
+388 QYCEYDYPNGTPIKV
-403 LVRPDDIVHDDE
+403 LVRPDDIIHDDD
-415 STQTALVVGRVFRGA
+415 STQTALVIGRVFRGA
-430 NYLYRLQLADGQTVL
+430 NYLYRLQLDDGQTVL

-450 HHNHEIGSQIG
+450 HHNHAIGSYIG
-461 ILPILEH
+461 ILPLLEH

-480 TWSEYDRSERVEEIR
+480 TWSEYDRSSRMDEEV

>member
-1 MYTDLMNDS
+1 MYTDSMNDS
-10 TNPAASKSVKVGGKP
+10 TNSKSEKARANHMPVVKSSMS
-25 RPEHVK
+25 
-31 KPPTTLLTKAQVAK
+31 
-45 LQADKGLPKN
+45 
-55 TAKQNILKQ
+55 QNR
-64 GISKQGTLNQSVI
+64 I
-77 NQSVINQSVSN
+77 NPVQPNK
-88 QETAEQSQSQNN
+88 TAEQSNTSQ
-100 QAIKASTN
+100 Q
-108 NTGADDAYFSVQDLI
+108 NTEKHIATDPYFSVQNLI
-123 VGYDDTIIVNG
+123 VGYDDTIVVNG
-134 LSLDLKQGEIG
+134 LSLMLEQGEIG

-165 EQSRGGKIRLSNQR
+165 EQSRGGTIYLNNQR
-179 LTEQTA
+179 LTEKTA
-185 RTKFAVAPAKRGMGM
+185 RQSFAVAPAKRGMGM

-229 KARIKEMLAL
+229 KARVAEMLSL

-248 RPSELSGGQQQR
+248 RPNELSGGQQQR

-290 LAMSVRDILK
+290 LAMNVRDILK

-320 DKVGVMDKGKLVQ
+320 DKVGVMDKGRLVQ
-333 WATPSELYHE
+333 WARPSELYHE

-368 ETALGDIYRRM
+368 ETALGNIYRRM
-379 EVYDELGQP
+379 EVYDESGQP
-388 LYCEYDYPNGTPIKV
+388 QYCEYDYPNGTPIKV
-403 LVRPDDIVHDDE
+403 LVRPDDIIHDDD
-415 STQTALVVGRVFRGA
+415 STQTALVIGRVFRGA
-430 NYLYRLQLADGQTVL
+430 NYLYRLQLDDGQTVL

-450 HHNHEIGSQIG
+450 HHNHAIGSHIG
-461 ILPILEH
+461 ILPLLEH

-480 TWSEYDRSERVEEIR
+480 TWSEYDRSSRMDKEV

>member
-1 MYTDLMNDS
+1 MVLLTNSELVPSMYTDSMNDS
-10 TNPAASKSVKVGGKP
+10 TNSKS
-25 RPEHVK
+25 E
-31 KPPTTLLTKAQVAK
+31 KARANHMPVAK
-45 LQADKGLPKN
+45 SALS
-55 TAKQNILKQ
+55 QNR
-64 GISKQGTLNQSVI
+64 I
-77 NQSVINQSVSN
+77 NPVQPNKTV
-88 QETAEQSQSQNN
+88 EQSSTSQ
-100 QAIKASTN
+100 Q
-108 NTGADDAYFSVQDLI
+108 NTEKHIATDPYFSVQNLI
-123 VGYDDTIIVNG
+123 VGYDDTIVVNG
-134 LSLDLKQGEIG
+134 LSLMLEQGEIG

-165 EQSRGGKIRLSNQR
+165 EQSRGGTIYLNNQR
-179 LTEQTA
+179 LTEKTA
-185 RTKFAVAPAKRGMGM
+185 RQSFAVAPAKRGMGM

-229 KARIKEMLAL
+229 KARVAEMLSL

-248 RPSELSGGQQQR
+248 RPNELSGGQQQR

-290 LAMSVRDILK
+290 LAMNVRDILK

-320 DKVGVMDKGKLVQ
+320 DKVGVMDKGRLVQ
-333 WATPSELYHE
+333 WARPSELYHE

-368 ETALGDIYRRM
+368 ETALGNIYRRM
-379 EVYDELGQP
+379 EVYDESGQP
-388 LYCEYDYPNGTPIKV
+388 QYCEYDYPNGTPIKV
-403 LVRPDDIVHDDE
+403 LVRPDDIIHDDD
-415 STQTALVVGRVFRGA
+415 STQTALVIGRVFRGA
-430 NYLYRLQLADGQTVL
+430 NYLYRLQLDDGQTVL

-450 HHNHEIGSQIG
+450 HHNHAIGSHIG
-461 ILPILEH
+461 ILPLLEH

-480 TWSEYDRSERVEEIR
+480 TWSEYDRSSRMDEEV

>member
-1 MYTDLMNDS
+1 MYTDSMKGSAD
-10 TNPAASKSVKVGGKP
+10 SKSINAKSIKAKA
-25 RPEHVK
+25 RLEHIK
-31 KPPTTLLTKAQVAK
+31 KLPVAQVKTPPAQPSK
-45 LQADKGLPKN
+45 SLEKISAFSQDVEAA
-55 TAKQNILKQ
+55 TAT
-64 GISKQGTLNQSVI
+64 SP
-77 NQSVINQSVSN
+77 
-88 QETAEQSQSQNN
+88 
-100 QAIKASTN
+100 
-108 NTGADDAYFSVQDLI
+108 YFSVQDLI
-123 VGYDDTIIVNG
+123 VGYDDTVIVNG
-134 LSLDLKQGEIG
+134 LSLELKQGEIG

-165 EQSRGGKIRLSNQR
+165 EQSRDGTVLLNNQC
-179 LTEQTA
+179 LTDKTD
-185 RTKFAVAPAKRGMGM
+185 RNSYAVAPAKRGMGM

-229 KARIKEMLAL
+229 KARVAEMLEL
-239 VELTEHADK
+239 VELSEHADK
-248 RPSELSGGQQQR
+248 RPNELSGGQQQR

-290 LAMSVRDILK
+290 LAMNVRDILK

-320 DKVGVMDKGKLVQ
+320 DKVGVMHKGKLVQ

-343 PVSPF
+343 PISPF

-379 EVYDELGQP
+379 EVYDESGYPQ
-388 LYCEYDYPNGTPIKV
+388 YCEYDYPNGTPIKV
-403 LVRPDDIVHDDE
+403 LVRPDDIIHDDE

-430 NYLYRLQLADGQTVL
+430 NYLYRLQLDDGQTVL

-480 TWSEYDRSERVEEIR
+480 TWSEYDRSERVDETE

>member
-1 MYTDLMNDS
+1 MVLLTNSELVPSMYTDSMNDS
-10 TNPAASKSVKVGGKP
+10 TNSKS
-25 RPEHVK
+25 E
-31 KPPTTLLTKAQVAK
+31 KARANHMPVAK
-45 LQADKGLPKN
+45 SPLS
-55 TAKQNILKQ
+55 QNRINPVQ
-64 GISKQGTLNQSVI
+64 LNKTV
-77 NQSVINQSVSN
+77 
-88 QETAEQSQSQNN
+88 EQSSTSQ
-100 QAIKASTN
+100 Q
-108 NTGADDAYFSVQDLI
+108 NTEKHIATDPYFSVQNLI
-123 VGYDDTIIVNG
+123 VGYDDTIVVNG
-134 LSLDLKQGEIG
+134 LSLMLEQGEIG

-165 EQSRGGKIRLSNQR
+165 EQSRGGTIYLNNQR
-179 LTEQTA
+179 LTEKTA
-185 RTKFAVAPAKRGMGM
+185 RQSFAVAPAKRGMGM

-229 KARIKEMLAL
+229 KARVAEMLSL

-248 RPSELSGGQQQR
+248 RPNELSGGQQQR

-290 LAMSVRDILK
+290 LAMNVRDILK

-320 DKVGVMDKGKLVQ
+320 DKVGVMDKGRLVQ
-333 WATPSELYHE
+333 WARPSELYHE
-343 PVSPF
+343 PISPF

-368 ETALGDIYRRM
+368 ETALGNIYRRM
-379 EVYDELGQP
+379 EVYDESGQP
-388 LYCEYDYPNGTPIKV
+388 QYCEYDYPNGTPIKV
-403 LVRPDDIVHDDE
+403 LVRPDDIIHDDD
-415 STQTALVVGRVFRGA
+415 STQTALVIGRVFRGA
-430 NYLYRLQLADGQTVL
+430 NYLYRLQLDDGQTVL

-450 HHNHEIGSQIG
+450 HHNHAIGSHIG
-461 ILPILEH
+461 ILPLLEH

-480 TWSEYDRSERVEEIR
+480 TWSEYDRSSRMDEEV

>member
-1 MYTDLMNDS
+1 MYTDSTHDPSESKSIHTSSLKAKSMQAKTRLEHRKNAPVIKAHNLAHAAVEQDASKPDEAPQKIDVRQDHKIKNTNSQKNQVDS
-10 TNPAASKSVKVGGKP
+10 AASP
-25 RPEHVK
+25 
-31 KPPTTLLTKAQVAK
+31 
-45 LQADKGLPKN
+45 
-55 TAKQNILKQ
+55 
-64 GISKQGTLNQSVI
+64 
-77 NQSVINQSVSN
+77 
-88 QETAEQSQSQNN
+88 
-100 QAIKASTN
+100 
-108 NTGADDAYFSVQDLI
+108 YFSVQDLI
-123 VGYDDTIIVNG
+123 VGYDDTIVVDG
-134 LSLDLKQGEIG
+134 LSLTLQQGEIG

-165 EQSRGGKIRLSNQR
+165 EQSRGGSIYLSNQR
-179 LTEQTA
+179 LTDKRA
-185 RTKFAVAPAKRGMGM
+185 RKSFAVAPAKRGMGM

-222 KWSAADK
+222 KWSTADK
-229 KARIKEMLAL
+229 KARVAEMLSL
-239 VELTEHADK
+239 VDLTEHADK
-248 RPSELSGGQQQR
+248 RPNELSGGQQQR

-306 ILVTHDQNEAFALA
+306 ILVTHDQNEAFAIA
-320 DKVGVMDKGKLVQ
+320 DKVGVMHQGKLVQ
-333 WATPSELYHE
+333 WATPSELYHK

-379 EVYDELGQP
+379 EVYDEAGYPQ
-388 LYCEYDYPNGTPIKV
+388 YCEYDYPNGTPIKV
-403 LVRPDDIVHDDE
+403 LVRPDDIIHDDD

-430 NYLYRLQLADGQTVL
+430 NYLYRLQLDDGQTVL

-450 HHNHEIGSQIG
+450 HHNHEIGSHIG

-468 VVVFDEKDINAT
+468 VVVFDETDVNAT
-480 TWSEYDRSERVEEIR
+480 TWSEYDGVERFADIRQD

>member
-1 MYTDLMNDS
+1 MVLLTNSELVPSMYTDSMNDS
-10 TNPAASKSVKVGGKP
+10 TNSKS
-25 RPEHVK
+25 E
-31 KPPTTLLTKAQVAK
+31 KARANHMPVAK
-45 LQADKGLPKN
+45 SPLS
-55 TAKQNILKQ
+55 QNR
-64 GISKQGTLNQSVI
+64 I
-77 NQSVINQSVSN
+77 NPVQPNKTV
-88 QETAEQSQSQNN
+88 EQSSTSQ
-100 QAIKASTN
+100 Q
-108 NTGADDAYFSVQDLI
+108 NTEKHIATDPYFSVQNLI
-123 VGYDDTIIVNG
+123 VGYDDTIVVNG
-134 LSLDLKQGEIG
+134 LSLMLEQGEIG

-165 EQSRGGKIRLSNQR
+165 EQSRGGTIYLNNQR
-179 LTEQTA
+179 LTEKTTRQS
-185 RTKFAVAPAKRGMGM
+185 FAVAPAKRGMGM

-229 KARIKEMLAL
+229 KARVAEMLSL

-248 RPSELSGGQQQR
+248 RPNELSGGQQQR

-290 LAMSVRDILK
+290 LAMNVRDILK

-320 DKVGVMDKGKLVQ
+320 DKVGVMDKGRLVQ
-333 WATPSELYHE
+333 WARPSELYHE

-368 ETALGDIYRRM
+368 ETALGNIYRRM
-379 EVYDELGQP
+379 EVYDESGQP
-388 LYCEYDYPNGTPIKV
+388 QYCEYDYPNGTPIKV
-403 LVRPDDIVHDDE
+403 LVRPDDIIHDDD
-415 STQTALVVGRVFRGA
+415 STQTALVIGRVFRGA
-430 NYLYRLQLADGQTVL
+430 NYLYRLQLDDGQTVL

-450 HHNHEIGSQIG
+450 HHNHAIGSHIG
-461 ILPILEH
+461 ILPLLEH

-480 TWSEYDRSERVEEIR
+480 TWSEYDRSSRMDEEV

>member
-1 MYTDLMNDS
+1 MHTDSMKDPIESKSMSTDLTNNELRNE
-10 TNPAASKSVKVGGKP
+10 TNP
-25 RPEHVK
+25 
-31 KPPTTLLTKAQVAK
+31 
-45 LQADKGLPKN
+45 
-55 TAKQNILKQ
+55 
-64 GISKQGTLNQSVI
+64 
-77 NQSVINQSVSN
+77 
-88 QETAEQSQSQNN
+88 
-100 QAIKASTN
+100 
-108 NTGADDAYFSVQDLI
+108 YFSVQDLI
-123 VGYDDTIIVNG
+123 VGYDDTIVVNG
-134 LSLDLKQGEIG
+134 LSFILQQGEIG

-165 EQSRGGKIRLSNQR
+165 EPSRAGTIYLNDQC
-179 LTEQTA
+179 LTEQS
-185 RTKFAVAPAKRGMGM
+185 FAVVPAKRGMGM

-222 KWSAADK
+222 KWSAPDK
-229 KARIKEMLAL
+229 KARIAEMLSL

-248 RPSELSGGQQQR
+248 RPHELSGGQQQR

-320 DKVGVMDKGKLVQ
+320 DKVGVMEKGKLVQ

-354 EGAMIDGIIKEGHV
+354 EGAMINGIIKDGRI
-368 ETALGDIYRRM
+368 ETVLGDIYRRM
-379 EVYDELGQP
+379 EVGDESGQP
-388 LYCEYDYPNGTPIKV
+388 QYCEYDYPNGILIKV
-403 LVRPDDIVHDDE
+403 LVRPDDIIHDDN
-415 STQTALVVGRVFRGA
+415 SARTALVIGRVFRGA
-430 NYLYRLQLADGQTVL
+430 NYLYRLQLDDGQTVL

-450 HHNHEIGSQIG
+450 HHNHEIGARIG
-461 ILPILEH
+461 IVPMLEH
-468 VVVFDEKDINAT
+468 IVVFDEKQSHTA
-480 TWSEYDRSERVEEIR
+480 TWSASDKLERTDAVK

>member
-1 MYTDLMNDS
+1 MHTDS
-10 TNPAASKSVKVGGKP
+10 I
-25 RPEHVK
+25 
-31 KPPTTLLTKAQVAK
+31 
-45 LQADKGLPKN
+45 KGSS
-55 TAKQNILKQ
+55 
-64 GISKQGTLNQSVI
+64 G
-77 NQSVINQSVSN
+77 
-88 QETAEQSQSQNN
+88 SQS
-100 QAIKASTN
+100 IDTEASTSIN
-108 NTGADDAYFSVQDLI
+108 SYFSVQDLI

-134 LSLDLKQGEIG
+134 LSLVLQQGEIG

-165 EQSRGGKIRLSNQR
+165 EQSRGGNIHLSNQC
-179 LTEQTA
+179 LTDITD
-185 RTKFAVAPAKRGMGM
+185 RKSYAVAPAKRGMGM

-229 KARIKEMLAL
+229 KARVAEMLSL

-248 RPSELSGGQQQR
+248 RPNELSGGQQQR

-290 LAMSVRDILK
+290 LAMNVRDILK

-320 DKVGVMDKGKLVQ
+320 DKVGVMQAGKLVQ

-343 PVSPF
+343 PISPF

-379 EVYDELGQP
+379 EVYDSLGEPQ
-388 LYCEYDYPNGTPIKV
+388 YCEYDYPNGTLIKV
-403 LVRPDDIVHDDE
+403 LVRPDDIIHDDD
-415 STQTALVVGRVFRGA
+415 SKQTALVVGRVFRGA
-430 NYLYRLQLADGQTVL
+430 NYLYRLQLDDGQTVL

-450 HHNHEIGSQIG
+450 HHNHGIGTRIG
-461 ILPILEH
+461 ILPMLEH
-468 VVVFDEKDINAT
+468 VVVFDEKNINAT
-480 TWSEYDRSERVEEIR
+480 TWSEYDRSADAN